1 MNNSSYLTDN
11 INLNKENNK
20 IETNHTFISD
30 NNFNKEYNKKNKNY
44 SVKNYQAKTNE
55 KCVIKSATSKK
66 WSIKFK

>member
-1 MNNSSYLTDN
+1 MNNSSFLSDN
-11 INLNKENNK
+11 INFNKEYNK
-20 IETNHTFISD
+20 IGTNHTFISD
-30 NNFNKEYNKKNKNY
+30 NNFNKEYNKKNKSY